1 MIYFQLAIIV
11 LLIALNGFL
20 AMSELA
26 VVASRPARLKL
37 MAARKVRGA
46 ERALALSKDPG
57 RFLSTVQTG
66 ITLIGVVSGAYSGAT
81 IGLQLSQALVRSG
94 MTSGLAQVLG
104 VGSVVAMITY
114 ASLILGELVP
124 KQIALGRPERV
135 AVRVASTMVVLA
147 RIGRPIVWFLDQ
159 SARLVLSLGLKRQ
172 NDHRVS
178 EEDIKALILEAEHV
192 GVLEADERK
201 MISGV
206 MRLSDRR
213 VRGVMTPRTEVNW
226 LTLSDTEA
234 GLKASLIASRHS
246 RLPVAELAA
255 GPMVGVV
262 QARELLG
269 NLLTHGQLDILTH
282 IRRAPIVLD
291 TAGALDVLAALQ
303 SSDVPMALVHDE
315 YGHFEGI
322 VTPGDL
328 LAAIAGA
335 FRSDQDE
342 DETAVRRRDGA
353 WLLRGSMPADEMAEQ
368 LGIIL
373 PEQRDYQTVGG
384 LVIAQLQRLPA
395 VGDATDAFGWRF
407 EVVELDGRRVAH
419 VLASRS
425 T

>member
-201 MISGV
+201 MFGGV
-206 MRLSDRR
+206 RRLSDRR
-213 VRGVMTPRTEVNW
+213 GRGGMPPRTEVNW

-353 WLLRGSMPADEMAEQ
+353 WLLPGSMPADEMAEQ

-425 T
+425 I